1 MPELPNKTDPCLRS
15 EQTVQNNHVR
25 NCPANS
31 DRPPPNTIPEIC
43 RFAPASP
50 NMNISPPI
58 TIDTSASD
66 RASGPVNV
74 SAKLVAARSQ
84 GDCASATVGTNNRI
98 ATAKSVDRA
107 RKQLP
112 HIGSSI
118 VSVAFAVE
126 QMVDGPSKTS
136 SKIDGWRST

>member
-1 MPELPNKTDPCLRS
+1 
-15 EQTVQNNHVR
+15 
-25 NCPANS
+25 
-31 DRPPPNTIPEIC
+31 
-43 RFAPASP
+43 
-50 NMNISPPI
+50 MNISPPI

-74 SAKLVAARSQ
+74 SARLVAARSQ
-84 GDCASATVGTNNRI
+84 GDCASATIGTNNRI

-118 VSVAFAVE
+118 VSVALCRRTDGRRTE
-126 QMVDGPSKTS
+126 QNKFQDRWVTFYRDNRRNGDQYSVS
-136 SKIDGWRST
+136 LCNV

>member
-1 MPELPNKTDPCLRS
+1 
-15 EQTVQNNHVR
+15 
-25 NCPANS
+25 
-31 DRPPPNTIPEIC
+31 
-43 RFAPASP
+43 
-50 NMNISPPI
+50 MNISPPI

-74 SAKLVAARSQ
+74 SARLIAARSQ

-98 ATAKSVDRA
+98 ATAKSVDLA

-126 QMVDGPSKTS
+126 QMVDGPSKTN
-136 SKIDGWRST
+136 SKIDGGRSTRGSMKGRPVFGLTVQRQSMSVFTDGAW